1 MGQKISY
8 VISFL
13 LYYLIVL
20 PISWL
25 PMSIL
30 HMISDVLYLLLIYLI
45 PYREK
50 LIRKNIYHSF
60 PNATHKERVEIKR
73 KFYRHFADL
82 IVEGI
87 KNLSISENELLRR
100 FKISNPDLL
109 KQLYKKNKNV
119 LLVGGHYNNWEWLIS
134 SQNFLF
140 RNQAVGIGMPISNVF
155 FNQKINERRA
165 RFGMKILHPNFIH
178 EFYES
183 PQPKPYATLILS
195 DQSPGNSEKS
205 FWMNF
210 LNQPTAVLFGCEL
223 IAHQY
228 DQAVV
233 YFTISKPKRG
243 HYLMHLELITE
254 SPKTLKWGEITTQHT
269 HLLER
274 DIIKKPEFW
283 LWSHNRWKRKI
294 PKDIELLRTT
304 QKENFN
310 RKFNSINSQNP
321 T

>member
-50 LIRKNIYHSF
+50 LIRKNIYHSL
-60 PNATHKERVEIKR
+60 PNATHRERVEIKR

-109 KQLYKKNKNV
+109 KELYKKNKNV
-119 LLVGGHYNNWEWLIS
+119 
-134 SQNFLF
+134 
-140 RNQAVGIGMPISNVF
+140 
-155 FNQKINERRA
+155 
-165 RFGMKILHPNFIH
+165 
-178 EFYES
+178 
-183 PQPKPYATLILS
+183 
-195 DQSPGNSEKS
+195 
-205 FWMNF
+205 
-210 LNQPTAVLFGCEL
+210 
-223 IAHQY
+223 
-228 DQAVV
+228 
-233 YFTISKPKRG
+233 
-243 HYLMHLELITE
+243 
-254 SPKTLKWGEITTQHT
+254 
-269 HLLER
+269 
-274 DIIKKPEFW
+274 
-283 LWSHNRWKRKI
+283 
-294 PKDIELLRTT
+294 
-304 QKENFN
+304 
-310 RKFNSINSQNP
+310 
-321 T
+321 